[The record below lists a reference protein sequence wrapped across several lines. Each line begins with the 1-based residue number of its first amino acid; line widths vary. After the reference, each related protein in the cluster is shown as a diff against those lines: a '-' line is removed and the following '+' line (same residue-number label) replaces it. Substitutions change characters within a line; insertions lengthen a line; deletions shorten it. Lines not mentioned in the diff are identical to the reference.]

1 MQGVSRFYLILPL
14 LGVLGPLSGLLSPPT
29 QEGPAPVF
37 TEQQVLELAAPS
49 VVAILVWDS
58 GDQFPRAGSGLVIN
72 SEGILLTA
80 YHLVRGAE
88 RVEIRFTNGEVY
100 DQVDLLGV
108 DERRDIVA
116 LRISASGLPVLPVA
130 TVAEVSPGETLY
142 LVSNPEGVAWT
153 ASSGVLSAVRLAD
166 EIPGAGTGFRLL
178 QVTAPESPE
187 SSGGTVLDTQ
197 GRVLGIVIA
206 SRKSQNLNFA
216 VPIETVLGLAES
228 SDGISLGTLG
238 EGSQEAPEVGPSVP
252 PTAGAEEADPF
263 ELLRSAR
270 TIYIFSK
277 TPKALGFPVQPL
289 EKKLLEEPEFQ
300 SREFV
305 LVNARPRAD
314 LVVELDR
321 TFMTWD
327 FTFRITHPATGIIV
341 GSGKVIAWDGVRAA
355 KGTARKIMKHLRAL
369 RTPPVPNPTNP

>member
-1 MQGVSRFYLILPL
+1 M
-14 LGVLGPLSGLLSPPT
+14 
-29 QEGPAPVF
+29 
-37 TEQQVLELAAPS
+37 
-49 VVAILVWDS
+49 VAILVWDS
-58 GDQFPRAGSGLVIN
+58 GSQFPRAGSGLVIN
-72 SEGILLTA
+72 LEGVLLTA

-88 RVEIRFTNGEVY
+88 RVEVRFTNGEIY

-116 LRISASGLPVLPVA
+116 LRIAASGLPVLPVA
-130 TVAEVSPGETLY
+130 TIEEVSPGETLY
-142 LVSNPEGVAWT
+142 LVSNPEGTAWT
-153 ASSGVLSAVRLAD
+153 ASSGVLSAVRRAD
-166 EIPGAGTGFRLL
+166 EIAGAGTGFRLL
-178 QVTAPESPE
+178 QVTAPASPE

-197 GRVLGIVIA
+197 GRALGIVIG
-206 SRKSQNLNFA
+206 SRRGQDLHFA
-216 VPIETVLGLAES
+216 VPIETVVGLAES

-238 EGSQEAPEVGPSVP
+238 EESHEAPEVGPSVP
-252 PTAGAEEADPF
+252 PTAEPEEADPF

-277 TPKALGFPVQPL
+277 TPKALGFPVEPL

-321 TFMTWD
+321 KFMTWD

-341 GSGKVIAWDGVRAA
+341 GSGKVIAWDGTRAA
-355 KGTARKIMKHLRAL
+355 SGTAKQIMQHLRTLHRPA
-369 RTPPVPNPTNP
+369 VSNPTNP